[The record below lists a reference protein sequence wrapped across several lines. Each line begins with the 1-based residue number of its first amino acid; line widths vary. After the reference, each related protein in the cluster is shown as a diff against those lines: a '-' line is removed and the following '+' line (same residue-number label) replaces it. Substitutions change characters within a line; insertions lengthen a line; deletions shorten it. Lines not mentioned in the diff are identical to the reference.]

1 MTRNAAK
8 KFWKE
13 YLQLSCAKGRDS
25 ITLNPAHTFLAQARM
40 GAFDTISDEEYA
52 SKLKDAEEL
61 TLFWDDNITETAK
74 NVFLNAMAKTN
85 ITDTDISNIAG
96 ILAGASVRSHYSTK
110 NPDKDK
116 YADSI
121 HTIDRRQMDMD
132 ITPKQLANR
141 LRKTIIG
148 QDRWLDTLCTSA
160 WMHNLRYRHFLNTGE
175 SISQPKTN
183 ILCLGQSGT
192 GKTLAIQT
200 LAKLLDLPIVIE
212 DASALRGAGWR
223 GTNVSSIVAHALE
236 AAGNDD
242 AKARHTI
249 VVLDEFDKIFHSEVT
264 DQSFYPVNNLLTFIG
279 GSVVTHSDNK
289 TTCSLDT
296 SSMLFI
302 CLGAF
307 AGLEEIVQK
316 RLSGETTI
324 GFGASGYKEAPKEN
338 LFKQVT
344 KEDLHEYGI
353 SWEFLGRIPLITCT
367 NELTIADYKRILTDS
382 LASPIQQYDNMLFDS
397 IGVHVGI
404 SEAAA
409 DYIAQQASM
418 TQMGA
423 RGLSQTVAELLTP
436 AIYTLANDNSISRI
450 TLDFNQNGLYVN
462 QEQGP
467 RPVKKDCRQH
477 GPDISAP
484 IPCADTLCSVPFECL
499 PDQNNITL
507 YSLDMKKA
515 SECVKWKPLSKLY
528 PKDDIDAA
536 ICILQSCICI
546 QLMADEEDP
555 TMLTLY
561 QIVSNFSISSVSD
574 NEDPRDLNRM
584 CKRFSN
590 MALRNTS
597 DITKTIKI
605 AQYMIKEYA
614 FAYSHSKQ
622 L

>member
-13 YLQLSCAKGRDS
+13 YLQLSCAKGRDL
-25 ITLNPAHTFLAQARM
+25 ITLNPVHTFLAQARM

-52 SKLKDAEEL
+52 SRLKDAEEL
-61 TLFWDDNITETAK
+61 CLFWDFRDTETAK

-85 ITDTDISNIAG
+85 ITDTDISNISG

-110 NPDKDK
+110 NPDKNKSTDN
-116 YADSI
+116 I

-132 ITPKQLANR
+132 ITPKQLADR

-148 QDRWLDTLCTSA
+148 QDRWLDTLCTAA
-160 WMHNLRYRHFLNTGE
+160 WVHSLRYRHFLDTGE
-175 SISQPKTN
+175 TISQPKTN

-200 LAKLLDLPIVIE
+200 LSKLLDLPVVIE

-223 GTNVSSIVAHALE
+223 GTKVSSIVAHALE

-264 DQSFYPVNNLLTFIG
+264 DQSFHPVNNLLTFIG

-307 AGLEEIVQK
+307 AGLDEIIQK
-316 RLSGETTI
+316 RISGETTI
-324 GFGASGYKEAPKEN
+324 GFGSSGYSEAPKEN

-353 SWEFLGRIPLITCT
+353 SWEFLGRIPLITST
-367 NELTIADYKRILTDS
+367 NELTTIDYKRILTDS
-382 LASPIQQYDNMLFDS
+382 TASPIQQYDNMIFDS
-397 IGVHVGI
+397 LGVHIGI

-409 DYIAQQASM
+409 DYIAQQASDS
-418 TQMGA
+418 QMGA
-423 RGLSQTVAELLTP
+423 RGLSQTVTELLTP
-436 AIYTLANDNSISRI
+436 AIYTIGNDNSISRI
-450 TLDFNQNGLYVN
+450 TLDIGAEGLFVN

-477 GPDISAP
+477 GPDISTP
-484 IPCADTLCSVPFECL
+484 IPCADTLSFVPFECL

-507 YSLDMKKA
+507 YSLDMQKA
-515 SECVKWKPLSKLY
+515 SEHVKWKTLSTIY
-528 PKDDIDAA
+528 PKDEIDAA
-536 ICILQSCICI
+536 ICILQACICI
-546 QLMADEEDP
+546 QLMADEENP

-561 QIVSNFSISSVSD
+561 QIASSFSMSSIAD
-574 NEDPRDLNRM
+574 NNDPQNLNRM
-584 CKRFSN
+584 CKQFSN
-590 MALRNTS
+590 MALRQTS
-597 DITKTIKI
+597 DITKAIKI

-614 FAYSHSKQ
+614 FTYSQAKQ